1 VEALEQTGQKNAM
14 PAMVTGAEFVLG
26 VVNDPDQL
34 ADKSIPAR
42 VLCSGPN
49 FFTDSGEFGS
59 RNHKS
64 EQVDDGPYRIVDEN
78 TVVIGD
84 PGVTFH
90 YKITNDDN
98 WMLDPVLPDCALQG
112 CLEAAS
118 SVSVALPGRTWKR
131 VSEPQI
137 FIHICAD

>member
-1 VEALEQTGQKNAM
+1 M
-14 PAMVTGAEFVLG
+14 PRVPTSSLT
-26 VVNDPDQL
+26 
-34 ADKSIPAR
+34 PASSAR
-42 VLCSGPN
+42 E
-49 FFTDSGEFGS
+49 TT
-59 RNHKS
+59 RAS